1 MKEHSFSTSNL
12 NKAMR
17 KNTQPKGDR
26 DLRRYRQLCFQ
37 LIAVL
42 IVLSGCSAFGPRT
55 VSRDQFNY
63 NKAVADSTRNQM
75 LLNLVR
81 IRYLEEPVFLA
92 VSSILTQYVYEGGAG
107 VGTSI
112 VLDGG
117 AEDASTVAAEANVNY
132 EERPTI
138 TYIPIE
144 GREFSE
150 RMLSAI
156 PSATMFAAAQQGWS
170 VDILMRLG
178 ISRIGAVENMS
189 FEAIPPPGIID
200 LPEQNKREIEKL
212 KKFQNVINLLTVL
225 ADMEAFEVRL
235 MEEDGKKKNILIFAE
250 TLPQAAQSLVSEIKD
265 LLDLSPHRNTYN
277 ITDHVTDVKED
288 EISIQTRSLSAIMAF
303 MAKGVVV
310 PPEHLANGWVIDY
323 QIPTPKG
330 GETGLIPF
338 RMLSSKERPINTFA
352 AVRYRDHWFYI
363 ENRDI
368 DSKRALGL
376 LIALFR
382 VLAPTGGGA
391 APILTLP
398 TG

>member
-26 DLRRYRQLCFQ
+26 DLRRYRQLCFR

-63 NKAVADSTRNQM
+63 NKAVSDSTRNQM
-75 LLNLVR
+75 LLNLAR
-81 IRYLEEPVFLA
+81 IRYLEEPFFLSI
-92 VSSILTQYVYEGGAG
+92 SSILTQYVYEGGAG

-112 VLDGG
+112 DLDG
-117 AEDASTVAAEANVNY
+117 DADTVAAEANVNY

-156 PSATMFAAAQQGWS
+156 PSTTMFAAAQQGWS

-178 ISRIGAVENMS
+178 VNRIGAVENMS

-200 LPEQNKREIEKL
+200 LPEQYKRDVEKL

-225 ADMEAFEVRL
+225 ADIEAFEVRQ
-235 MEEDGKKKNILIFAE
+235 MEEDGKKKSFIIFAE
-250 TLPQAAQSLVSEIKD
+250 TLPQTTQSLVSEIKD
-265 LLDLSPHRNTYN
+265 LLDLSPHRNTFQ

-288 EISIQTRSLSAIMAF
+288 EISIQTRSLSAMMAF

-323 QIPTPKG
+323 RIPTPEG

-376 LIALFR
+376 IIALFR

>member
-1 MKEHSFSTSNL
+1 MKENSFSTL
-12 NKAMR
+12 KVNKAMS
-17 KNTQPKGDR
+17 KYTKPKGYR
-26 DLRRYRQLCFQ
+26 DLRRYRQLCFL

-42 IVLSGCSAFGPRT
+42 IVLFGCSAFGPRT

-63 NKAVADSTRNQM
+63 NKAVADSARNQM
-75 LLNLVR
+75 ILNLAR
-81 IRYLEEPVFLA
+81 IRYLEEPVFLSI
-92 VSSILTQYVYEGGAG
+92 SSILTQYVYEGGAG
-107 VGTSI
+107 VGSS
-112 VLDGG
+112 VYFGV
-117 AEDASTVAAEANVNY
+117 DADTVAAGANVNY

-138 TYIPIE
+138 TYLPIE

-156 PSATMFAAAQQGWS
+156 PSETMFAAAQQGWS

-178 ISRIGAVENMS
+178 INRIGALENMS

-200 LPEQNKREIEKL
+200 LPKQFRQEVEKL
-212 KKFQNVINLLTVL
+212 KKFQNVIYLLTVL
-225 ADMEAFEVRL
+225 ADIEAFEVRHV
-235 MEEDGKKKNILIFAE
+235 EEDGKKKSFLIFAE
-250 TLPQAAQSLVSEIKD
+250 PLPKTTKSLVSEIKD
-265 LLDLSPHRNTYN
+265 LLDLSPHRNTFQ

-288 EISIQTRSLSAIMAF
+288 EISIQTRSLSAMMAF

-323 QIPTPKG
+323 QIPIPER

-338 RMLSSKERPINTFA
+338 RMLSSKERPINSFA
-352 AVRYRDHWFYI
+352 AVRYLDHWFYI
-363 ENRDI
+363 ENKDI

-376 LIALFR
+376 IIALFR